1 MDPSPQLPR
10 RQRLFHVTPPWV
22 KPGEVF
28 FVTMGCTRR
37 GANQL
42 ARPEIFSVMTRALEH
57 YVRAS
62 RLWADL
68 FLVMPDH
75 LHALLSFP
83 ADESMEKVVRDWKRY
98 VAKQTGVVWQAGFFD
113 HRLRNNESYEEKAH
127 YIRQNPVRA
136 GLVAVAQEWPYIW
149 EASNA

>member
-1 MDPSPQLPR
+1 
-10 RQRLFHVTPPWV
+10 
-22 KPGEVF
+22 
-28 FVTMGCTRR
+28 
-37 GANQL
+37 
-42 ARPEIFSVMTRALEH
+42 
-57 YVRAS
+57 
-62 RLWADL
+62 
-68 FLVMPDH
+68 MPDH

-83 ADESMEKVVRDWKRY
+83 ADENMEKVVRDWKRY

-127 YIRQNPVRA
+127 NIRQNPVRA